1 MPRNQRATDNE
12 TTTHYRLASYTL
24 RTMSTNYSAT
34 LCALAACRNQSALG
48 SAYNDAIVALYMSET
63 TGRFSFSVGPT
74 DKHTM

>member
-1 MPRNQRATDNE
+1 MRPQHITDWHH
-12 TTTHYRLASYTL
+12 TPFAQCPP
-24 RTMSTNYSAT
+24 NYSAT